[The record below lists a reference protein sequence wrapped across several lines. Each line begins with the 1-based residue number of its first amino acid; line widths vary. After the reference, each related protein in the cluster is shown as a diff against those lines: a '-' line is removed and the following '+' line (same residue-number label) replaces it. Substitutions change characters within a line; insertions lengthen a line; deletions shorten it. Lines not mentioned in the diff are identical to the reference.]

1 MILQNHMNKEF
12 KRVLVLVAAVV
23 FIVLGLAGFALPFL
37 QGFLFLAVGLIL
49 LSISSPRFRAWAITH
64 TVRYPKTHRALEKL
78 EKWILG
84 IIGRVDEDDSDSLS
98 LSLDRK

>member
-1 MILQNHMNKEF
+1 MNKEF
-12 KRVLVLVAAVV
+12 KRALVIAAAVI
-23 FIVLGLAGFALPFL
+23 FILLGLAGFALPFL

-64 TVRYPKTHRALEKL
+64 TVRYPKMHAALEKI

-84 IIGRVDEDDSDSLS
+84 IIGPVDEDDGTPTP
-98 LSLDRK
+98 KA

>member
-1 MILQNHMNKEF
+1 MNKAF
-12 KRVLVLVAAVV
+12 KLILVTVAALIA
-23 FIVLGLAGFALPFL
+23 IVLGLAGFALPFL

-64 TVRYPKTHRALEKL
+64 TVRYPKTHRALEKI

-84 IIGRVDEDDSDSLS
+84 IIGPVDGDDSNPTP
-98 LSLDRK
+98 KA

>member
-1 MILQNHMNKEF
+1 MNKEF
-12 KRVLVLVAAVV
+12 KRFLVIVAAVI

-37 QGFLFLAVGLIL
+37 QGFLFLAIGLIL

-64 TVRYPKTHRALEKL
+64 TARYPKTHRALEKI

-84 IIGRVDEDDSDSLS
+84 IIGRVDEDDSDSTP
-98 LSLDRK
+98 KA